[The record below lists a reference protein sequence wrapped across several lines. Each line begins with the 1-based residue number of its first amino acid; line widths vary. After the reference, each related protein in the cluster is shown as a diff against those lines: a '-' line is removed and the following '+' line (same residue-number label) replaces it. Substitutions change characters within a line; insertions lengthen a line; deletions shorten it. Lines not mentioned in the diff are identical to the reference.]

1 MDTKRGALFRR
12 SKHCFPRNSQILPQ
26 NEFYESEKRKKNEQ
40 FRSLGIATRPFFFPL
55 SSFSSKNRINF
66 KKIFFS
72 SIVDRVLGEKNRNGN
87 FPLGAEKYII
97 RISKVSFVDQQPDE
111 GLNIPSRLAY
121 RCDLYPIEYE
131 VNLISPRFYTL
142 LLSTFSQRIR
152 SNNSNNPCLCSNLL

>member
-1 MDTKRGALFRR
+1 MFRR

-40 FRSLGIATRPFFFPL
+40 FRSLGIATRLFFFPL
-55 SSFSSKNRINF
+55 SLRSPRKIESTLRKYFFHHRRPRSRG
-66 KKIFFS
+66 KK
-72 SIVDRVLGEKNRNGN
+72 SIHGN

-111 GLNIPSRLAY
+111 GLNIPSRLTY

-142 LLSTFSQRIR
+142 LLSTFSQRVR